1 MSFGGIKRTP
11 ADKAFSDC
19 VREAHDYTC
28 QHCGKNNRHN
38 PQACHLSHFYGRRGR
53 STRWHKDNGFC
64 LCAGCH
70 NYLGEH
76 PLEHSNWVKSIL
88 GEGCLDLLTERAY
101 KPMKISKLEEKDIAK
116 HYREQLKIIKEKR
129 ANGEEGYIDF
139 IGY

>member
-1 MSFGGIKRTP
+1 MAIKRTP

-28 QHCGKNNRHN
+28 QSCGKNNRHN

-53 STRWHKDNGFC
+53 STRWYKDNGFC

-76 PLEHSNWVKSIL
+76 PLEHSIFVREIL
-88 GEGCLDLLTERAY
+88 GEGCLDILIERAFT
-101 KPMKISKLEEKDIAK
+101 PMKVTKDEEKEIAK
-116 HYREQLKIIKEKR
+116 HYREQLKKILEARK
-129 ANGEEGYIDF
+129 NGVVGFIDFEGY
-139 IGY
+139 